1 MTTSGGTPTSFSAWR
16 SSFRRLAAAAGSAGE
31 GIASLLYPRE
41 CVLCGRSLPERG
53 VLCPSCVASLPSLPS
68 HGCRTCGE
76 LLEDHSLD
84 LCLSCGTRERGFDA
98 VYALGPYEGGWD
110 RLVHAF
116 KFDREPAVGRWLG
129 ERLADVLAASG
140 EYAGFEAVTYVPMT
154 WHERRARTFNQ
165 AEILAR
171 TVSRRL
177 GLPLCKLLIKTRRTR
192 PQSRLSAPMR
202 RANVRDAFRARRLGG
217 GRILLVDDVCTTG
230 ATVEACAAALKR
242 AGHDSVVV
250 LTAARA

>member
-16 SSFRRLAAAAGSAGE
+16 SSYRRLAAAVGSAGE

-41 CVLCGRSLPERG
+41 CVLCGRVLPDRDI
-53 VLCPSCVASLPSLPS
+53 LCSRCADALPALPA
-68 HGCRTCGE
+68 HGCRVCGE
-76 LLEDHSLD
+76 PLEDPSLD
-84 LCLSCGTRERGFDA
+84 LCLACGTRERGFETLH
-98 VYALGPYEGGWD
+98 ALGPYKGGWD

-129 ERLADVLAASG
+129 ERMARAVAASEDIDG
-140 EYAGFEAVTYVPMT
+140 LDAVTYVPMT

-165 AEILAR
+165 AEILAQ

-192 PQSRLSAPMR
+192 PQSRLSAPSR
-202 RANVRDAFRARRLGG
+202 RTNVRDAFRARRLRG

-230 ATVEACAAALKR
+230 ATVEACAVALKR
-242 AGHDSVVV
+242 AGHDGVVV
-250 LTAARA
+250 VTAARA

>member
-16 SSFRRLAAAAGSAGE
+16 SLSRRLATAAGCAGE
-31 GIASLLYPRE
+31 GVASLLYPRE
-41 CVLCGRSLPERG
+41 CTLCGRLLTDRSI
-53 VLCPSCVASLPSLPS
+53 LCPTCLHALPGPAS
-68 HGCRTCGE
+68 HGCRVCGE
-76 LLEDHSLD
+76 PLDDLSLD
-84 LCLSCGTRERGFDA
+84 LCLPCGTRERGFEA
-98 VYALGPYEGGWD
+98 LHALGPYEGGWD

-129 ERLADVLAASG
+129 ERMADAV
-140 EYAGFEAVTYVPMT
+140 AGSEDVGAFEAVTYVPMT

-165 AEILAR
+165 AAILAQ

-192 PQSRLSAPMR
+192 PQSRLSAYER
-202 RANVRDAFRARRLGG
+202 RSNVQDAFRAHTLRG

-230 ATVEACAAALKR
+230 ATVEACAVALRR
-242 AGHDSVVV
+242 AGARSVVV